1 MNSRTNSNN
10 KRSFNR
16 GGRGRG
22 RGRGRGGYRRNY
34 RRKDKMELKPKA
46 PEIKC
51 RSSDDIRHE
60 QAVKIEKMMQ
70 YYEDNEK
77 TPVLPVL
84 SCGENKST
92 MKSIKK
98 FTSKL
103 YDDDGWTL
111 EENDKGERYFTHPY
125 SELKYPILYKKF
137 GKNEYLEVPG
147 YREDSDIRGNSI
159 NKEPNKANPLP
170 WYFSE
175 LTYSPKIN
183 SNGSF
188 NIEQSSYS
196 DFWRSRRGKRRINY
210 HYYMKKREEKRQLY
224 ESKKESTN

>member
-1 MNSRTNSNN
+1 MS
-10 KRSFNR
+10 
-16 GGRGRG
+16 
-22 RGRGRGGYRRNY
+22 
-34 RRKDKMELKPKA
+34 
-46 PEIKC
+46 
-51 RSSDDIRHE
+51 

-92 MKSIKK
+92 TKSIKK

-103 YDDDGWTL
+103 YDDDGCHLSL

-147 YREDSDIRGNSI
+147 YREDSD
-159 NKEPNKANPLP
+159 
-170 WYFSE
+170 
-175 LTYSPKIN
+175 
-183 SNGSF
+183 
-188 NIEQSSYS
+188 
-196 DFWRSRRGKRRINY
+196 
-210 HYYMKKREEKRQLY
+210 H
-224 ESKKESTN
+224 